1 MQGLGQCKLNTR
13 VKVAVGG
20 RLYYFLNEAVV
31 IRAHARYYQ
40 DDWEINSLTAGL
52 EMPVK
57 ISSKFTLYPSYR
69 FYNQTA
75 AVFFAPYEEHLST
88 NEYYTSDYDLSKF
101 TANQFGFG
109 VSYTDIFTSIH
120 IRKFGLKSI
129 DLRYNYYQRDTGL
142 KSSIIAVGFK
152 FVMD

>member
-101 TANQFGFG
+101 TAN
-109 VSYTDIFTSIH
+109 
-120 IRKFGLKSI
+120 
-129 DLRYNYYQRDTGL
+129 
-142 KSSIIAVGFK
+142 
-152 FVMD
+152 